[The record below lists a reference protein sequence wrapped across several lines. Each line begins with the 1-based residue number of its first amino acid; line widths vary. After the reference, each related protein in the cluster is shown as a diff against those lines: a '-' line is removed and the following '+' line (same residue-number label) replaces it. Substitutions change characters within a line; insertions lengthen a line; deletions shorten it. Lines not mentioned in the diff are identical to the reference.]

1 MSKKE
6 ELRAQRINTI
16 INGVSKYQ
24 EKDVNIALEAVKSYI
39 KEEFN
44 VILKHDKTI
53 RLMDIISKLKL
64 LYNDVHFTETFESS
78 NMRPDGGI
86 LYLASLSGNYFPVLI
101 TEVKNQGTNDLRLKE
116 GKSIQAMGNAIERL
130 GKNVIGFRTFL
141 LNEGIFPF
149 ICFGYGYDFNPSSS
163 INDRVK
169 TIAMFGELNEVNV
182 VNFGKTGQFNRGSFF
197 FRQSKWEIQEMV
209 EIMIDIVEKS
219 IYYYFA
225 KYGKDFFIKNN

>member
-24 EKDVNIALEAVKSYI
+24 EKDVNIALETVKSYI

-101 TEVKNQGTNDLRLKE
+101 TEVKNQGTNDLRLI
-116 GKSIQAMGNAIERL
+116 KSIQI
-130 GKNVIGFRTFL
+130 
-141 LNEGIFPF
+141 
-149 ICFGYGYDFNPSSS
+149 
-163 INDRVK
+163 
-169 TIAMFGELNEVNV
+169 
-182 VNFGKTGQFNRGSFF
+182 
-197 FRQSKWEIQEMV
+197 
-209 EIMIDIVEKS
+209 
-219 IYYYFA
+219 
-225 KYGKDFFIKNN
+225 